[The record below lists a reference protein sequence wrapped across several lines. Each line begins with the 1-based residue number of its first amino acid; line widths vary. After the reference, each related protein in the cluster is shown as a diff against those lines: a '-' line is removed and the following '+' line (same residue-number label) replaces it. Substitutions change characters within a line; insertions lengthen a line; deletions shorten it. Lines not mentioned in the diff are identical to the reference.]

1 MVRRTKADA
10 LVTRNSLLD
19 AAEHL
24 FQAHGVSRTSLNDI
38 ANTAGTTRGA
48 IYWHFK
54 DKAALYN
61 AMKER
66 VTMPMEGALACAAG
80 KAEAADNPLLS
91 LRDSMM
97 NALKQ
102 TATDEQTRRVFE
114 VATHKVEYVSEMQA
128 VRDRHLQV
136 RNQCMAMTEKA
147 LREVVRREDIKLPMP
162 LPTAAL
168 GLHVILDG
176 LIHPTRIEEVV
187 AAVNQEMDGFILRKG
202 EEAVYKSGQ
211 PPMNP
216 EVARMLGR
224 LHFRHSYSQNVLD
237 HSIEV
242 AQLAGLM
249 AAELGEDSSQA
260 RRSGLLH
267 DIGKAMSHEVEGP
280 HAIVGADFL
289 KRHGET
295 PVIVNAVAS
304 HHDEV
309 PHETIFGILVAASD
323 AISASRPG
331 SRSESMTTYLQRLEN
346 LERIALDF
354 EGVER
359 AFAIQAGRELRVV
372 VKPESVD
379 DRESLRLARDIARR
393 IEDQLLYPGQIR
405 ITVIR
410 ETRCVEY
417 AK

>member
-54 DKAALYN
+54 DKAALFN
-61 AMKER
+61 AMMER
-66 VTMPMEGALACAAG
+66 VTMPLEGALACAAG

-162 LPTAAL
+162 LPNAAL

-176 LIHPTRIEEVV
+176 LIQNWLLDPTAFDLEKCGRQTMDAYLTGLGFTVP
-187 AAVNQEMDGFILRKG
+187 AAR
-202 EEAVYKSGQ
+202 AT
-211 PPMNP
+211 
-216 EVARMLGR
+216 RR
-224 LHFRHSYSQNVLD
+224 
-237 HSIEV
+237 
-242 AQLAGLM
+242 
-249 AAELGEDSSQA
+249 AAPSSA
-260 RRSGLLH
+260 
-267 DIGKAMSHEVEGP
+267 
-280 HAIVGADFL
+280 HAA
-289 KRHGET
+289 
-295 PVIVNAVAS
+295 
-304 HHDEV
+304 
-309 PHETIFGILVAASD
+309 
-323 AISASRPG
+323 
-331 SRSESMTTYLQRLEN
+331 
-346 LERIALDF
+346 
-354 EGVER
+354 
-359 AFAIQAGRELRVV
+359 
-372 VKPESVD
+372 
-379 DRESLRLARDIARR
+379 
-393 IEDQLLYPGQIR
+393 
-405 ITVIR
+405 
-410 ETRCVEY
+410 
-417 AK
+417 